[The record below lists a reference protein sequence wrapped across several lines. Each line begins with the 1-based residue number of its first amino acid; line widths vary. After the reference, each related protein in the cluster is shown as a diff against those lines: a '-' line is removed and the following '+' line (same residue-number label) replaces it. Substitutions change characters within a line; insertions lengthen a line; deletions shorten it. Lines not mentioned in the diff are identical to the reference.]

1 MHTHTLVPRC
11 QEDPVLRTA
20 LLPFGNAHKAAF
32 AAAHCRTPRINYA
45 GGKYIAWPSLS
56 PFFMFITEHAFKA
69 NASCWWKS
77 LVGFSGSGFIAH
89 MEPFGCV
96 FSVSCK
102 HSCMSQHRH
111 VVQFGGRR
119 HTPTSRQ
126 VAHVVEGHWAS
137 AAQIGESEWGA
148 APARR
153 HSHTSTP
160 PHNLPRNPPNGPPG
174 RTLLLA
180 VPGRAASGD
189 GVLGSRTH
197 VCSGDVFGLAVV
209 PTQQLRR
216 HKIQRLLEASLPF
229 LGPCA
234 RHTVWVARFEHVGTL
249 LPLLALAAPAIG
261 RRRAPLTLARG
272 VEMGRRRRGPPG
284 ILPLFTKA
292 PCGRSLGTHRCP
304 PNTPHQQPAGQK
316 EPGPGTACP
325 PRRCPARRGGCTT
338 RRRLIPTP
346 PRTLTTPTGSAA
358 QSPRTFGRVEF
369 FLGAKPVLASAPVVD
384 ADKPPREA
392 EAARLPHCA
401 HRVFGQVRAQV
412 ALLGELGC
420 VVCSALCLRAQ
431 GRPAPLGHGGS
442 SHAHAHR
449 RQHTPRP

>member
-160 PHNLPRNPPNGPPG
+160 PHNLPHNLPRNPPNGPPG

-197 VCSGDVFGLAVV
+197 VCSGDVFGLRSNAATKSSVFWK
-209 PTQQLRR
+209 Q
-216 HKIQRLLEASLPF
+216 AS
-229 LGPCA
+229 
-234 RHTVWVARFEHVGTL
+234 
-249 LPLLALAAPAIG
+249 
-261 RRRAPLTLARG
+261 
-272 VEMGRRRRGPPG
+272 
-284 ILPLFTKA
+284 
-292 PCGRSLGTHRCP
+292 RSLGPVRDTRFGSLGLSTWAPSCP
-304 PNTPHQQPAGQK
+304 FWPLLPRQSAG
-316 EPGPGTACP
+316 A
-325 PRRCPARRGGCTT
+325 
-338 RRRLIPTP
+338 
-346 PRTLTTPTGSAA
+346 
-358 QSPRTFGRVEF
+358 
-369 FLGAKPVLASAPVVD
+369 
-384 ADKPPREA
+384 
-392 EAARLPHCA
+392 
-401 HRVFGQVRAQV
+401 
-412 ALLGELGC
+412 
-420 VVCSALCLRAQ
+420 
-431 GRPAPLGHGGS
+431 GH
-442 SHAHAHR
+442 H
-449 RQHTPRP
+449 